1 MLQSGFNIIDCSM
14 IPDTRNT
21 PGLYGDFG
29 RYTFQSAL
37 NYFENIDIDNLY
49 HYAMQYIRD
58 VLGYKNSYFTDYD
71 LCSRRAFSDRSNTK
85 KCERIGKSING

>member
-58 VLGYKNSYFTDYD
+58 VLGYKKQLFY
-71 LCSRRAFSDRSNTK
+71 
-85 KCERIGKSING
+85 